1 MSLSSL
7 QNLCMYSLGPG
18 LSDQVETS
26 IESQITGMKDMTK
39 NQVNQ
44 AIYIG
49 TQSQIAKTDGA
60 LQNIRIAQEFLS
72 TTLAALETV
81 NNELINASKA
91 ILTLLNGVVSSA
103 DKEAA
108 ADSILNTMGMIQG
121 PTSRD
126 AQEGSVIK
134 TLRQAGTGQSPF
146 YVLTTTEAAPPTP
159 LAAPPE
165 APVSDDSSGSSTATL
180 YLNGTGSVAAD
191 TFLDSTTVSFTGF
204 SADVAGTL
212 DPTTAIVTNVD
223 GTADVLTDIQFEV
236 MLGDVKLVSEVVDL
250 TNAGNGLTLN
260 MYNPDDR
267 SQYVTFYTAPG
278 TSALVDTA
286 TIDTN
291 FKALFTGTVDTAAK
305 EAAASGTFTSVGTAL
320 TTNGTFEEPA
330 TTPPVFSGVEPG
342 AIQVLSS
349 TATTAQFV
357 VSVGEHIY
365 STSMED
371 QYDLTTS
378 TLPASTIT
386 LYLNGDKSNA
396 QTITLAVADQSGGKS
411 GGSTFTTETITL
423 QAFTEYMSG
432 TYTASSGSTAAPG
445 IFQHSGSASPTGA
458 FMPCNAASFV
468 GVDAGAISVESADW
482 TAGAAD
488 GKKAAISVKVGDA
501 TYATDPANTNNN
513 VMTAD
518 TAVILYKDGDPAATS
533 TITMYTGPIAS
544 DATGPPPVGVIDS
557 ATLLAE
563 VQFALDGTYNAFG
576 QGGGSGPATPFA
588 FNPGSNFGA
597 GYFTVNYDGK
607 HLTVTDQFGT
617 LVNSYPLDDRQ
628 VVDAANT
635 TGEIKVGNIGII
647 YVDSSYT
654 GGGFNAQLTTTPS
667 DGFDAIV
674 TVSASDGTRSISIP
688 NLADQ
693 KILWGANDTI
703 DRNMLISNVEY
714 QQKIKGMIDHAAEVV
729 KDTIQYATNVLS
741 VLNNDEEGQNATME
755 SLHNLQDTVSAV
767 DPVQAA
773 NAVFET
779 TQSYLRMIQS
789 MTITAQVIAQ
799 ESASAN
805 QIAQLAVAGI

>member
-26 IESQITGMKDMTK
+26 LESQITGMQDMTK

-165 APVSDDSSGSSTATL
+165 APVSDDSSGSSTSATL
-180 YLNGTGSVAAD
+180 YLNGAGSVAAD

-212 DPTTAIVTNVD
+212 DPTTAIMTNVD
-223 GTADVLTDIQFEV
+223 GTDDVLTDIQFEV

-278 TSALVDTA
+278 TSALKDTV

-305 EAAASGTFTSVGTAL
+305 EAAASGTFTTALGTAAMKN
-320 TTNGTFEEPA
+320 TDTFGEPKTGA
-330 TTPPVFSGVEPG
+330 GPAFSGVEPG
-342 AIQVLSS
+342 AIQVLSA
-349 TATTAQFV
+349 TGTTAQFV
-357 VSVGEHIY
+357 VAVGEHIY

-371 QYDLTTS
+371 QYDLTS
-378 TLPASTIT
+378 PSPLLSQPANPV
-386 LYLNGDKSNA
+386 LYLNGDKSNS
-396 QTITLAVADQSGGKS
+396 QTITLTLADL
-411 GGSTFTTETITL
+411 TTTNGFNATPATTTL
-423 QAFTEYMSG
+423 AAFTEYMSG
-432 TYTASSGSTAAPG
+432 TYTASSGSTAEPG
-445 IFQHSGSASPTGA
+445 IFQHSGAASPTGA

-468 GVDAGAISVESADW
+468 GVDAGAISVESAVFKSGTDSEM
-482 TAGAAD
+482 T
-488 GKKAAISVKVGDA
+488 VKVGDS
-501 TYATDPANTNNN
+501 TYSTVSGTGAD
-513 VMTAD
+513 VMKKD
-518 TAVILYKDGDPAATS
+518 HAVVLYLDGDKSNTGNP
-533 TITMYTGPIAS
+533 ITMYTGPIAS
-544 DATGPPPVGVIDS
+544 KATPAVGVIDD

-576 QGGGSGPATPFA
+576 QVGGGGPATPFA

-607 HLTVTDQFGT
+607 HLTVTDQFST

-635 TGEIKVGNIGII
+635 TGEIKVGNIGTI

-667 DGFDAIV
+667 DSFDAIIN
-674 TVSASDGTRSISIP
+674 VSASDGTRSISIP

-703 DRNMLISNVEY
+703 DRNLLISSVEY
-714 QQKIKGMIDHAAEVV
+714 QQKVKGMIDHAAEEV

>member
-26 IESQITGMKDMTK
+26 LESQITGMKDMTK

-91 ILTLLNGVVSSA
+91 ILTLLNGVVSSS

-165 APVSDDSSGSSTATL
+165 APVSDGEEEAGPTTL
-180 YLNGTGSVAAD
+180 YLNGTGAIPANTFAD
-191 TFLDSTTVSFTGF
+191 RSHITFHGFEEGEATGAIDGATAN
-204 SADVAGTL
+204 ADVTGT
-212 DPTTAIVTNVD
+212 
-223 GTADVLTDIQFEV
+223 
-236 MLGDVKLVSEVVDL
+236 
-250 TNAGNGLTLN
+250 
-260 MYNPDDR
+260 DR
-267 SQYVTFYTAPG
+267 SDYVFTVEINGATYASQAVHVLPNQEINLYDASNLDKFVTVKTASSVLG
-278 TSALVDTA
+278 LDVQADASTA
-286 TIDTN
+286 
-291 FKALFTGTVDTAAK
+291 FQALFTGSIDTTLTEAEA
-305 EAAASGTFTSVGTAL
+305 EAAVTGTFTSSQLTADWGTG
-320 TTNGTFEEPA
+320 GTYENTFVDP
-330 TTPPVFSGVEPG
+330 TVSPPVFTGVEEG
-342 AIQVLSS
+342 AIRVREATWATASDVTCVVQVGDHVY
-349 TATTAQFV
+349 ATEAA
-357 VSVGEHIY
+357 I
-365 STSMED
+365 
-371 QYDLTTS
+371 
-378 TLPASTIT
+378 TLAGDDEIT
-386 LYLNGDKSNA
+386 LYLNGDSANA
-396 QTITLAVADQSGGKS
+396 DKKIVL
-411 GGSTFTTETITL
+411 
-423 QAFTEYMSG
+423 
-432 TYTASSGSTAAPG
+432 TAATA
-445 IFQHSGSASPTGA
+445 ITG
-458 FMPCNAASFV
+458 FSDAASTV
-468 GVDAGAISVESADW
+468 
-482 TAGAAD
+482 AAFE
-488 GKKAAISVKVGDA
+488 
-501 TYATDPANTNNN
+501 
-513 VMTAD
+513 
-518 TAVILYKDGDPAATS
+518 AV
-533 TITMYTGPIAS
+533 
-544 DATGPPPVGVIDS
+544 
-557 ATLLAE
+557 
-563 VQFALDGTYNAFG
+563 LDGTYTTTSSGSSSDPVFTPTNASPFIPMDGIDFSAASSTGAVAPGTNTYTGGAPATAAIEITIDG
-576 QGGGSGPATPFA
+576 QSYTTASPVDLTGITAAAFVTTDNVQVELLKGGSDANDKVTFTILTGTVISSQETLDRIVAENFTGTYDVPADGSTGPSTPFA

-635 TGEIKVGNIGII
+635 TGEIKVGNIGTI

-667 DGFDAIV
+667 DSFDAIV

-693 KILWGANDTI
+693 KILWGANDTV
-703 DRNMLISNVEY
+703 DRNLLISSVEY
-714 QQKIKGMIDHAAEVV
+714 QQRVKGMIDHAAEVV

>member
-26 IESQITGMKDMTK
+26 LESQITGMQDMTK

-91 ILTLLNGVVSSA
+91 ILTLLNGVVSSS

-165 APVSDDSSGSSTATL
+165 APVSDDASGSSTSATL
-180 YLNGTGSVAAD
+180 YLNGTGSVAPD

-223 GTADVLTDIQFEV
+223 GTPDVLTDIQFEV

-278 TSALVDTA
+278 TSALADTA

-291 FKALFTGTVDTAAK
+291 FKALFTGTVDTTAK
-305 EAAASGTFTSVGTAL
+305 EAAASGTFTSAGTAPAA
-320 TTNGTFEEPA
+320 NTFEDPTA
-330 TTPPVFSGVEPG
+330 TPPVFAGVEPG
-342 AIQVLSS
+342 AIQVLS
-349 TATTAQFV
+349 ATGSTAQFV
-357 VSVGEHIY
+357 VAVGEHIY

-371 QYDLTTS
+371 QYDLTS
-378 TLPASTIT
+378 ASPLPSQPANPV
-386 LYLNGDKSNA
+386 LYLNGDKSNS
-396 QTITLAVADQSGGKS
+396 QTITLTLADL
-411 GGSTFTTETITL
+411 TTTNGFNTTPATKTL
-423 QAFTEYMSG
+423 TAFTAYISG

-468 GVDAGAISVESADW
+468 GVDAGAISVESVEW
-482 TAGAAD
+482 GAGTGSGAQAS
-488 GKKAAISVKVGDA
+488 ITVKVGDT
-501 TYATDPANTNNN
+501 TYATDDVTPSNND
-513 VMTAD
+513 VMSAD
-518 TAVILYKDGDPAATS
+518 TAVILYKDGLVANTGN

-544 DATGPPPVGVIDS
+544 VAATNGVVDD

-576 QGGGSGPATPFA
+576 QGGGSGPSTPFA

-617 LVNSYPLDDRQ
+617 LVNSYPMDDRQ

-635 TGEIKVGNIGII
+635 TGEIKVGNIGTI

-667 DGFDAIV
+667 DSFDAIV

-703 DRNMLISNVEY
+703 DRNLLISSVEY
-714 QQKIKGMIDHAAEVV
+714 QQKVKGMIDHAAESV

>member
-26 IESQITGMKDMTK
+26 LESQITGMQDMTK

-91 ILTLLNGVVSSA
+91 ILTLLNGVVSSS

-165 APVSDDSSGSSTATL
+165 APVSDDSTGQITPYTL
-180 YLNGTGSVAAD
+180 YLNGTGSGGDV
-191 TFLDSTTVSFTGF
+191 FLDSTTVSFTGF

-212 DPTTAIVTNVD
+212 DPTTATAVD
-223 GTADVLTDIQFEV
+223 PASGTAINAVQFSLE
-236 MLGDVKLVSEVVDL
+236 LGGVRLLSESVDL
-250 TNAGNGLTLN
+250 TKGANGLTIN
-260 MYNPDDR
+260 MYNPANRD
-267 SQYVTFYTAPG
+267 QYVTFYTAP
-278 TSALVDTA
+278 TFTA
-286 TIDTN
+286 ANVTTEVEPA
-291 FKALFTGTVDTAAK
+291 FKSLFTGTVDTAAK
-305 EAAASGTFTSVGTAL
+305 EAAASGTFTSAGTTL
-320 TTNGTFEEPA
+320 TTTGTFEEPT

-342 AIQVLSS
+342 AIQVLSA
-349 TATTAQFV
+349 TAAEAQFV

-365 STSMED
+365 STSMD
-371 QYDLTTS
+371 DAFNLTAS
-378 TLPASTIT
+378 VSPASTIT

-396 QTITLAVADQSGGKS
+396 QTITLAVADQSAANA
-411 GGSTFTTETITL
+411 FTSEAITL

-468 GVDAGAISVESADW
+468 GVDAGAISVESVDW
-482 TAGAAD
+482 GAGTGSGAQAS
-488 GKKAAISVKVGDA
+488 ITVKVGDT
-501 TYATDPANTNNN
+501 TYATDDVTPSNND
-513 VMTAD
+513 VMSAD
-518 TAVILYKDGDPAATS
+518 TAVILYKDGLVANTGN

-544 DATGPPPVGVIDS
+544 VAATNGVVDD

-576 QGGGSGPATPFA
+576 QGGSTGPATPFA

-628 VVDAANT
+628 VLDAANT
-635 TGEIKVGNIGII
+635 TGEIQVGNIGTI

-667 DGFDAIV
+667 DSFDAIV

-703 DRNMLISNVEY
+703 DRNLLISSVEY
-714 QQKIKGMIDHAAEVV
+714 QQRVKGMIDHAAEVV

>member
-26 IESQITGMKDMTK
+26 LESQITGMQDMTK

-165 APVSDDSSGSSTATL
+165 APVSDDSSGSSTSATL
-180 YLNGTGSVAAD
+180 YLNGTGAVPAD

-212 DPTTAIVTNVD
+212 DPTTATVT
-223 GTADVLTDIQFEV
+223 GTGLTDLVFSLTV
-236 MLGDVKLVSEVVDL
+236 GDVALSSEAVDL

-278 TSALVDTA
+278 TTA
-286 TIDTN
+286 ITGTADAEPA

-305 EAAASGTFTSVGTAL
+305 EAAASGTFTSAGTAPAA
-320 TTNGTFEEPA
+320 NTFEDPTA
-330 TTPPVFSGVEPG
+330 TPPVFAGVEPG
-342 AIQVLSS
+342 AIQVLSAS
-349 TATTAQFV
+349 GATAQFV

-365 STSMED
+365 STSMDD
-371 QYDLTTS
+371 QYNLATGAAIAPQ
-378 TLPASTIT
+378 PANPV
-386 LYLNGDKSNA
+386 LYLNGDKSNS
-396 QTITLAVADQSGGKS
+396 QTITLTLADL
-411 GGSTFTTETITL
+411 STANGFSDDITTL
-423 QAFTEYMSG
+423 AAFTAYISG
-432 TYTASSGSTAAPG
+432 TYTASSGSTAELG

-468 GVDAGAISVESADW
+468 GVDAGAISVESALYSAN
-482 TAGAAD
+482 TGD
-488 GKKAAISVKVGDA
+488 GSDAEITVKVGDA
-501 TYATDPANTNNN
+501 TYSTVSGTGADVMTENSAVVLYLDGDAANTDN
-513 VMTAD
+513 
-518 TAVILYKDGDPAATS
+518 
-533 TITMYTGPIAS
+533 TITLRTGPIAS
-544 DATGPPPVGVIDS
+544 VSGTNGVGDDPS
-557 ATLLAE
+557 LLAE

-576 QGGGSGPATPFA
+576 QGGGSGPSTPFA

-635 TGEIKVGNIGII
+635 TGEIKVGNIGTI

-667 DGFDAIV
+667 DSFDAIV

-703 DRNMLISNVEY
+703 DRNLLISSVEY
-714 QQKIKGMIDHAAEVV
+714 QQRVKGMIDHAAEVV

>member
-1 MSLSSL
+1 
-7 QNLCMYSLGPG
+7 MYSLGPG

-26 IESQITGMKDMTK
+26 LESQITGMQDMTK

-91 ILTLLNGVVSSA
+91 ILTLLNGVVSSS

-165 APVSDDSSGSSTATL
+165 APVSDDASGSSTSATL
-180 YLNGTGSVAAD
+180 YLNGTGSGGDV
-191 TFLDSTTVSFTGF
+191 FLDSTTVSFTGF

-212 DPTTAIVTNVD
+212 DPTTATAVD
-223 GTADVLTDIQFEV
+223 MDGATAITAVQFSLQ
-236 MLGDVKLVSEVVDL
+236 LGDVTLLSEGVDL
-250 TNAGNGLTLN
+250 TNGANGLTIN
-260 MYNPDDR
+260 MYNPDNRD
-267 SQYVTFYTAPG
+267 QYVTFYTAQ
-278 TSALVDTA
+278 TFAETDVTA
-286 TIDTN
+286 GVEPA
-291 FKALFTGTVDTAAK
+291 FKALFTGTVDTTAK
-305 EAAASGTFTSVGTAL
+305 EAAASGTFTSAGTAPAA
-320 TTNGTFEEPA
+320 NTFEDPTA
-330 TTPPVFSGVEPG
+330 TPPVFAGVEPG

-371 QYDLTTS
+371 AYDLTASAETS
-378 TLPASTIT
+378 SSIT
-386 LYLNGDKSNA
+386 LYLNGDKSNS
-396 QTITLAVADQSGGKS
+396 QTITLTLADLSGTNG
-411 GGSTFTTETITL
+411 FTDEATTL
-423 QAFTEYMSG
+423 TAFTAYISG

-468 GVDAGAISVESADW
+468 GVDAGAISVESAVW
-482 TAGAAD
+482 GTGAN
-488 GKKAAISVKVGDA
+488 SEMTVKVGDA
-501 TYATDPANTNNN
+501 TYSTVSGTGTD

-518 TAVILYKDGDPAATS
+518 TPVVLYLDGDVLNTGN

-544 DATGPPPVGVIDS
+544 VAATNGVVDD

-576 QGGGSGPATPFA
+576 QGGGSGPSTPFA

-617 LVNSYPLDDRQ
+617 LVNSYPMDDRQ

-635 TGEIKVGNIGII
+635 TGEIKVGNIGTI

-667 DGFDAIV
+667 DSFDAIV

-703 DRNMLISNVEY
+703 DRNLLISSVEY
-714 QQKIKGMIDHAAEVV
+714 QQKVKGMIDHAAESV

>member
-1 MSLSSL
+1 
-7 QNLCMYSLGPG
+7 MYSLGPG

-26 IESQITGMKDMTK
+26 LESQITGMQDMTK

-91 ILTLLNGVVSSA
+91 ILTLLNGVVSSS

-165 APVSDDSSGSSTATL
+165 APVSDDASGSSTSATL
-180 YLNGTGSVAAD
+180 YLNGSGSVAAN

-223 GTADVLTDIQFEV
+223 GTPDALTDIQFEV

-305 EAAASGTFTSVGTAL
+305 EAAASGTFTTAL
-320 TTNGTFEEPA
+320 TGVMTNTNTFGEP
-330 TTPPVFSGVEPG
+330 TTGAGPAFSGVEPG
-342 AIQVLSS
+342 AIQVLSA
-349 TATTAQFV
+349 TGTTAQFV

-371 QYDLTTS
+371 AYDLTS
-378 TLPASTIT
+378 ASPLLSQPANPV
-386 LYLNGDKSNA
+386 LYLNGDKSNS
-396 QTITLAVADQSGGKS
+396 QTITLTLADLTATNG
-411 GGSTFTTETITL
+411 FNTTPATTTL
-423 QAFTEYMSG
+423 AAFTEYMSG

-482 TAGAAD
+482 GAD
-488 GKKAAISVKVGDA
+488 GSEAIISVKVGDA
-501 TYATDPANTNNN
+501 TYATDPANTNND

-544 DATGPPPVGVIDS
+544 VAATNGIVDS

-576 QGGGSGPATPFA
+576 QGGGSGPSTPFA

-617 LVNSYPLDDRQ
+617 LVNSYPMDDRQ

-635 TGEIKVGNIGII
+635 TGEIKVGNIGTI

-667 DGFDAIV
+667 DSFDAIV

-703 DRNMLISNVEY
+703 DRNLLISSVEY
-714 QQKIKGMIDHAAEVV
+714 QQKVKGMIDHAAESV

>member
-26 IESQITGMKDMTK
+26 LESQITGMQDMTK

-91 ILTLLNGVVSSA
+91 ILTLLNGVVSSS

-165 APVSDDSSGSSTATL
+165 APVSDDASGSSTSATL
-180 YLNGTGSVAAD
+180 YLNGSGSVAAN

-223 GTADVLTDIQFEV
+223 GTPDALTDIQFEV

-305 EAAASGTFTSVGTAL
+305 EAAASGTFTTAL
-320 TTNGTFEEPA
+320 TGVMTNTNTFGEP
-330 TTPPVFSGVEPG
+330 TTGAGPAFSGVEPG
-342 AIQVLSS
+342 AIQVLSA
-349 TATTAQFV
+349 TGTTAQFV

-371 QYDLTTS
+371 AYDLTS
-378 TLPASTIT
+378 ASPLLSQPANPV
-386 LYLNGDKSNA
+386 LYLNGDKSNS
-396 QTITLAVADQSGGKS
+396 QTITLTLADLTATNG
-411 GGSTFTTETITL
+411 FNTTPATTTL
-423 QAFTEYMSG
+423 AAFTEYMSG

-482 TAGAAD
+482 GAD
-488 GKKAAISVKVGDA
+488 GSEAIISVKVGDA
-501 TYATDPANTNNN
+501 TYATDPANTNND

-544 DATGPPPVGVIDS
+544 VAATNGIVDS

-576 QGGGSGPATPFA
+576 QGGGSGPSTPFA

-617 LVNSYPLDDRQ
+617 LVNSYPMDDRQ

-635 TGEIKVGNIGII
+635 TGEIKVGNIGTI

-667 DGFDAIV
+667 DSFDAIV

-703 DRNMLISNVEY
+703 DRNLLISSVEY
-714 QQKIKGMIDHAAEVV
+714 QQKVKGMIDHAAESV